1 MVVNNNGEEQ
11 HAESVTSMDVSCIY
25 EPLELKMDMTVEVS
39 GETAATSLYIENTE
53 DGCVAYV
60 NTGDGWQSQRISE
73 TDADQYNYSTDMA
86 IYLYG
91 DYDFQ
96 ENGMEEIN
104 GANAYKY
111 TGTIAGEEMKQLM
124 LSSGALDSVS
134 QLNID
139 TSQIESMLDE
149 LEPLSVDLWI
159 DEATLYPVRYE
170 IDMTASMD
178 LLMSSIVEAMGEQ
191 GEGMSMSVPKMV
203 TRMTCSN
210 FNGVTEITVP
220 EEVKAN

>member
-91 DYDFQ
+91 GYDFQ

-111 TGTIAGEEMKQLM
+111 
-124 LSSGALDSVS
+124 SVS

-220 EEVKAN
+220 EEAKAN